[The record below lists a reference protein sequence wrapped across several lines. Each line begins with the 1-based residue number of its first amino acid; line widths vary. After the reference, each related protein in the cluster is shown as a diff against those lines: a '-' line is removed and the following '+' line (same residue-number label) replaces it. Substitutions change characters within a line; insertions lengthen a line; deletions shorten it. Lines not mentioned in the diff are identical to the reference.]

1 MVSHIVIDMQASLLN
16 KSAKLALE
24 KFLLFYIFIISD
36 LLISNTY
43 SNTYAYFNEMI
54 YYLLPLMDF
63 SII

>member
-1 MVSHIVIDMQASLLN
+1 MVSHNLIDMQASLLN
-16 KSAKLALE
+16 KSAKLALD

-43 SNTYAYFNEMI
+43 SNTYVYFNEMI

>member
-36 LLISNTY
+36 LLITNTY
-43 SNTYAYFNEMI
+43 SNTYAYFNAMI

>member
-1 MVSHIVIDMQASLLN
+1 MVSHNLIDMQASLLN

>member
-1 MVSHIVIDMQASLLN
+1 MVSHNLIDMQASLLN

-43 SNTYAYFNEMI
+43 CNTYVYFNEMI

>member
-1 MVSHIVIDMQASLLN
+1 MVSHNLVDMQASLLN

-43 SNTYAYFNEMI
+43 NNTYVYFNEMF

>member
-1 MVSHIVIDMQASLLN
+1 MVSHNLVDMQASLLN
-16 KSAKLALE
+16 KSAKLALD

-43 SNTYAYFNEMI
+43 NNTYVYFNEMF